1 MPKPGPGRP
10 GVAAILAL
18 SGGRRWGWG
27 LVTFARSRTHPGPR
41 GPPAAP
47 PLASRGFPRK
57 LDPRCFLTRQ
67 PLGPAG
73 GARDSPRDAE
83 NPLPHHRMVAAITV
97 TRRDVAPPPPEK
109 KKPEDGARLERSE
122 QAQGAATQCA
132 GVNRNSARELEAGR
146 WVVLECR
153 RRVAGVRRRTSQ
165 AAALAE
171 AWSGPRSCSSSAYVQ
186 APPSGASCATRS
198 FGTATWSPGLVV
210 ADQRARNLEGGGA
223 GGALVEGLS
232 RARPEGARVASQAC
246 VMPVASPILRQTP
259 AMDCLLTSLAFSHQP

>member
-1 MPKPGPGRP
+1 MGVGACHIRPESHSPRAPRSPCRAAARFPRLSPQARPAVLPHAPATGPRRRREGLPERRREP
-10 GVAAILAL
+10 AT
-18 SGGRRWGWG
+18 SPQDGGR
-27 LVTFARSRTHPGPR
+27 HH
-41 GPPAAP
+41 
-47 PLASRGFPRK
+47 
-57 LDPRCFLTRQ
+57 
-67 PLGPAG
+67 
-73 GARDSPRDAE
+73 RDSPRRG
-83 NPLPHHRMVAAITV
+83 PSP
-97 TRRDVAPPPPEK
+97 TRKK

-210 ADQRARNLEGGGA
+210 ADQRARNLEGGEA

-232 RARPEGARVASQAC
+232 RARPQGARVASQAC

-259 AMDCLLTSLAFSHQP
+259 AMDCLLASLAFSHQP